1 MDRII
6 VTGLGGAAW
15 AAALWLIVRL
25 RATEWVPAVATPGS
39 PAGARF
45 QQSTARVAGSV
56 AGGLVAGVLV
66 LGFGSRLLMRL
77 LAATSSTAAQGR
89 LTDADEVVGEITLGG
104 TMFLVAGVGMFGGL
118 AGVLG
123 FSVLRRWLPR
133 RSLAAGALGSTIGA
147 GLVARPTGVLDP
159 DNHDF
164 TLLSPAWLA
173 VVLVV
178 AMLLMFGLLAAVLVD
193 RWSASWPVPGRSV
206 KGVAGVLPIALL
218 FVAITPG
225 LAALVAIGVGA
236 LLAPSLRQARWLSA
250 ADPALR
256 GLVWLGAALGAIA
269 TVVAATE
276 ILTL

>member
-1 MDRII
+1 MDRVI
-6 VTGLGGAAW
+6 VTGLGVAAW
-15 AAALWLIVRL
+15 GTALWLIARL
-25 RATEWVPAVATPGS
+25 RATERVPAVAAPGS
-39 PAGARF
+39 SAGARI

-56 AGGLVAGVLV
+56 AGGMVAGVLV
-66 LGFGSRLLMRL
+66 LGFGSRLLMRI
-77 LAATSSTAAQGR
+77 LAATSPSAAQGR

-123 FSVLRRWLPR
+123 FSLLRRWLPH

-173 VVLVV
+173 MVLVV
-178 AMLLMFGLLAAVLVD
+178 AMLLTFGLLAAVLVD

-218 FVAITPG
+218 FAAITPG
-225 LAALVAIGVGA
+225 VAALVAIGVGA
-236 LLAPSLRQARWLSA
+236 LVAPAVREARWLRA

-256 GLVWLGAALGAIA
+256 GLVWLGAGLGAIA
-269 TVVAATE
+269 TVVAAGE
-276 ILTL
+276 ILTR